1 MKVLITGMAGLIG
14 VNLARHLAGKGIE
27 VVGIDN
33 FTPNY
38 PIEIKK
44 YNIKGLESFPNV
56 KFIEGNINDPRLFGK
71 LEGLG
76 ITHIVHLAARAG
88 VRDSTIVPQEYLYT
102 NIIGSLNVLE
112 FARKIHAKKTL
123 LASTSSAYGLNSVPF
138 KESQCIQTPLSIYAA
153 SKIGMENLAFAL
165 HRLHGTP
172 IILARFF
179 TVYGPGGRPDMA
191 VYKFTDLIMNR
202 KPIEVN
208 GDGSQKRDFTYVTDI
223 CEGIYLALKC
233 GSSFDVFNFGHSDA
247 RPLKELISLIEK
259 ASGKKAKI
267 KYLPKNPEDPEITLA
282 DISKAKKMFGYNPKI
297 SLEDGIPLF
306 IEWHK
311 KYKNAR

>member
-44 YNIKGLESFPNV
+44 Y
-56 KFIEGNINDPRLFGK
+56 
-71 LEGLG
+71 
-76 ITHIVHLAARAG
+76 
-88 VRDSTIVPQEYLYT
+88 

-202 KPIEVN
+202 
-208 GDGSQKRDFTYVTDI
+208 
-223 CEGIYLALKC
+223 
-233 GSSFDVFNFGHSDA
+233 
-247 RPLKELISLIEK
+247 
-259 ASGKKAKI
+259 
-267 KYLPKNPEDPEITLA
+267 
-282 DISKAKKMFGYNPKI
+282 
-297 SLEDGIPLF
+297 
-306 IEWHK
+306 
-311 KYKNAR
+311 